1 MLSVKKNK
9 KIKNNIHQPEN
20 YIDIHWSVN
29 NELEYTDVS
38 NNIFSEYGY
47 TPEEWLKIDLT
58 KRNDYEAI
66 KKITEF
72 AIEIVDKN
80 RFICFESY
88 ITHRN
93 ESFIEVEVTLKAK
106 LNKEGNVDGFYGT
119 IRTISKV
126 EKLGQLFISN
136 NKIIQSDSVDDKDLL
151 FSIISHNLI
160 NPFNIILGFSKILK
174 DEYYNFNDA
183 DRLAQI
189 NNINKYASANYRLT
203 KNLLDWSKL
212 QQQGIVVKKEIL
224 NCKTFI
230 KETIK
235 PYMCLAENKEI
246 EIKLKINEKDIIY
259 ADEKLLHTIIANL
272 FMNAIKFTKRKGL
285 IKISLKL
292 LKNRQTEIIIEDD
305 GIGMTNEQLNK
316 IFKISKINS
325 KNGTENEKGTG
336 LGLFISKKLI
346 DYHNS
351 SLNFSSIVNKGTKAI
366 ITL

>member
-1 MLSVKKNK
+1 MLNK
-9 KIKNNIHQPEN
+9 ESKENKIYQPEN

-29 NELEYTDVS
+29 NELKYTDEC

-58 KRNDYEAI
+58 KSNDYEAI

-72 AIEIVDKN
+72 AIEIVYEN
-80 RFICFESY
+80 RFISFESE
-88 ITHRN
+88 IKHKN
-93 ESFIEVEVTLKAK
+93 GCFIEVEVTLKAK
-106 LNKEGNVDGFYGT
+106 LNKEGNVDGFFGT
-119 IRTISKV
+119 IRNISKA
-126 EKLGQLFISN
+126 EKLFTLN
-136 NKIIQSDSVDDKDLL
+136 NKINKSDSVDDKDLL

-160 NPFNIILGFSKILK
+160 NPFNIMLGFSEILK
-174 DEYYNFNDA
+174 EEYYNFNDA
-183 DRLAQI
+183 DRLAHI
-189 NNINKYASANYRLT
+189 SKINKYASANYVLT

-224 NCKTFI
+224 NCKKFI
-230 KETIK
+230 TETIK
-235 PYMCLAENKEI
+235 PYLALAELKEI
-246 EIKLKINEKDIIY
+246 EIQLKINAKDVIY
-259 ADEKLLHTIIANL
+259 ADNKLIHTVVANL
-272 FMNAIKFTKRKGL
+272 FMNAIKFTQRKGT

-292 LKNRQTEIIIEDD
+292 LKNRQPEIIIEDN
-305 GIGMTNEQLNK
+305 GLGMGEEQLDE

-346 DYHNS
+346 DYHHS
-351 SLNFSSIVNKGTKAI
+351 SLNFSSIVNKGTKVI